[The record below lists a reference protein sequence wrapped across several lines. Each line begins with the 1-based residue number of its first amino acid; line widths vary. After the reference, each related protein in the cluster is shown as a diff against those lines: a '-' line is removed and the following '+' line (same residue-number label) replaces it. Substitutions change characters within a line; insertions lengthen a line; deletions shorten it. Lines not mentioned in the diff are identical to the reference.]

1 MWNWHSLATTVTV
14 NNGSPFASELGIF
27 YLLDPGESN
36 KLTYQQSDKEN
47 SQSSQSSPWSSL
59 ASQRPGRALGTS
71 KSGRSTPSHLW
82 AKLVLSGS
90 GPLFAEGAPKQT
102 FNPLPANPR
111 LSTQSSMLAL
121 PLRFCHPEAHCERTE
136 CGDWL
141 PWGCAGPPGSLLS
154 PFPWCLLIFLKVSGH
169 FQEAPQRAPPSLR
182 QEEMFFLMQT
192 SPGARGP
199 GDGPLR
205 FLHNKH
211 IPISI
216 NHPAQQPEQL

>member
-36 KLTYQQSDKEN
+36 KLIYQRSDKEN

-90 GPLFAEGAPKQT
+90 GPLFAEGAQKRHSILYRQT
-102 FNPLPANPR
+102 LG
-111 LSTQSSMLAL
+111 L
-121 PLRFCHPEAHCERTE
+121 
-136 CGDWL
+136 
-141 PWGCAGPPGSLLS
+141 
-154 PFPWCLLIFLKVSGH
+154 V
-169 FQEAPQRAPPSLR
+169 PSLPCWHYLWGSATHKLTVR
-182 QEEMFFLMQT
+182 EQSVGTDCPEIVL
-192 SPGARGP
+192 
-199 GDGPLR
+199 GPLDLFSPLSLGV
-205 FLHNKH
+205 FL
-211 IPISI
+211 SF
-216 NHPAQQPEQL
+216 